1 MSTYLITLDEIKAY
15 KPISTNVNEI
25 KQLKPFILEAQ
36 EFDLRPFLGDE
47 FYIALLAD
55 FNASPSLSTYSDL
68 FNGVDYVYNS
78 DTYRNDGIKPM
89 LIYYAY
95 ARYLNNAQSIIT
107 PNGIV
112 SKSNDNSTPAS
123 DKTVARL
130 VNQAFSGGKT
140 YENRVLDYLVRNN
153 ADYPLYKC
161 VKSTKRTGGLRIS
174 SIRK

>member
-1 MSTYLITLDEIKAY
+1 MTKLITLADIQTL
-15 KPISTNVNEI
+15 KPISANVNEV
-25 KQLKPFILEAQ
+25 KQLNTYILEAQ

-47 FYIALLAD
+47 FYLALIAD
-55 FNASPSLSTYSDL
+55 FETSPSLSTYGDL

-112 SKSNDNSTPAS
+112 SKENNNSTPVS
-123 DKTVARL
+123 EKTTARL
-130 VNQAFSGGKT
+130 VSQAMTGGKL
-140 YENRVLDYLVRNN
+140 YENRVLDYLVRNKQN
-153 ADYPLYKC
+153 YPLYKC
-161 VKSTKRTGGLRIS
+161 LNPTKRTGGLRIT